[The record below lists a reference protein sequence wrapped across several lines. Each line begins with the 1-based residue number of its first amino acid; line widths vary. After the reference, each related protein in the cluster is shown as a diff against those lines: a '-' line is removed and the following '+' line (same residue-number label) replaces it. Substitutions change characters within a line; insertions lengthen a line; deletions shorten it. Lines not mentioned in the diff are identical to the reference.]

1 MRFMIIVKSNP
12 QIEAGQMPTE
22 AQLAN
27 MTTYNEEMLKAGVF
41 LAGEGLHPSA
51 KGARIRFQDGEPV
64 ITDGPFAEAKE
75 VIAGF
80 TMIEVASKEEALE
93 WIKKWPH
100 TPEDG
105 EYDLE
110 LRQVFA
116 PEDFGEEFTPEL
128 REREERMRA
137 EAERNA
143 ARG

>member
-12 QIEAGQMPTE
+12 DIEAGKMPTE

-27 MTTYNEEMLKAGVF
+27 MTAYNEELLKAGVF
-41 LAGEGLHPSA
+41 LTGEGLHPTA
-51 KGARIRFQDGEPV
+51 KGARIQFRDGEPA

-80 TMIEVASKEEALE
+80 TMIEVASKEEAIE

-100 TPEDG
+100 APEDG
-105 EYDLE
+105 EFDLE
-110 LRQVFA
+110 LRQVFES
-116 PEDFGEEFTPEL
+116 EDFGEEFTPEL
-128 REREERMRA
+128 REREERIR